1 VCPLPLLPVL
11 FDYIAII
18 ITEPKVWSQL
28 IQLLDK
34 TLFPLPPLDL
44 VLRCIS
50 SRQVILELM
59 NNYLRPR
66 FYSFCDLIQEVS
78 YQLLKLVLTEITQ
91 SLKELAVKLELQ
103 EKVKSFTL
111 VELLLHVWIN
121 KLSIDVRCNEVR
133 SQRENLV

>member
-1 VCPLPLLPVL
+1 
-11 FDYIAII
+11 
-18 ITEPKVWSQL
+18 
-28 IQLLDK
+28 
-34 TLFPLPPLDL
+34 
-44 VLRCIS
+44 
-50 SRQVILELM
+50 M